1 MTRYF
6 DMNGMLALPEMIE
19 IDPVE
24 TCNLRCR
31 MCHVSFMPPEKHPV
45 FDINLLPRLKAL
57 EGAFVSV
64 ASGFEPLMYRD
75 FDRLMRGLT
84 DLGMRMQIITNGTLL
99 DRAKIETLLASNMD
113 IINFSFDGIRKE
125 TFEHIRRGACYEET
139 LDNMLSAREAFRGRE
154 TAFLLNSTT
163 MRCNLHESIEILDF
177 WDRHD
182 FDVVRFLPMVVRYPD
197 QGLIRESLY
206 PVREEMKKV
215 FDRAAVHVIENNL
228 KAMMLLPYLY
238 TSEIRQRFPRNY
250 SGLYVRSN
258 NLQSRNVLSLREQF
272 QLGEHPLMRFYD
284 CRSAFNAA
292 TILANGEV
300 QLCYKFSV
308 GNIHESAFEDIW
320 FGEAAYRVRQQIV
333 GAPADCAACDCFKF
347 GIAFHKLDAD
357 QIENYFTGELGQYSK
372 YVDFAAGLIRAKVA
386 PKPPRLVCSEGEY
399 NIVVYA
405 DQYFA
410 IPHSTGPLEVDKTDL
425 STIPNVLVENTY
437 TRLVARIRTTVGES
451 VDRSKVIES
460 E

>member
-6 DMNGMLALPEMIE
+6 DMNGTLALPEMIE

-45 FDINLLPRLKAL
+45 FDISLLPRLKAL
-57 EGAFVSV
+57 KGAFISV

-75 FDRLMRGLT
+75 FDSLMRGLT
-84 DLGMRMQIITNGTLL
+84 DLGMRIQIITNGTLL
-99 DRAKIETLLASNMD
+99 NRAKIDTLLASNME

-125 TFEHIRRGACYEET
+125 TFEHIRRGAEYEET
-139 LDNMLSAREAFRGRE
+139 LDNMLSAREAFQGRE
-154 TAFLLNSTT
+154 TAFLINSTT
-163 MRCNLHESIEILDF
+163 MRCNLHESIEILDY

-197 QGLIRESLY
+197 QELIRESLY
-206 PVREEMKKV
+206 PVRDDMKKV
-215 FDRAAVHVIENNL
+215 FDKAAAHVIENGL
-228 KAMMLLPYLY
+228 KVVMLLPYLY
-238 TSEIRQRFPRNY
+238 TSEIRQRFPKNCF
-250 SGLYVRSN
+250 SLYVRSN
-258 NLQSRNVLSLREQF
+258 NPQSRSVLSLRERF

-308 GNIHESAFEDIW
+308 GNIHESPFEDIW
-320 FGEAAYRVRQQIV
+320 FGEAADYIRQRVL

-357 QIENYFTGELGQYSK
+357 RIENYFTGELRPYAK
-372 YVDFAAGLIRAKVA
+372 YVDFETGLIHAKIA
-386 PKPPRLVCSEGEY
+386 PKPPRLVCSEGKY
-399 NIVVYA
+399 NIVAYA
-405 DQYFA
+405 DHYYG
-410 IPHSTGPLEVDKTDL
+410 IPHDTGPLEVDKTDL

-437 TRLVARIRTTVGES
+437 GRLVSRIRTTVSEP
-451 VDRSKVIES
+451 VNRSEVIES